1 MKNKHLS
8 YFNFVRSILSFGLLA
23 LLFALNAPVA
33 SAQAVRHQSD
43 FNHLSTGFPLTGS
56 HVRVECETC
65 HTGGI
70 FKGTPKDCA
79 GCHSVGR
86 RVIAPA
92 KPSNHM
98 DTSAPCDTCHT
109 NTVTFTGARFNH
121 MGVQPKA
128 CMTCHTGIHAP
139 GKPSGHVV
147 TMSSCDSCHRTSSW
161 IPAGFNH
168 TGTFLV
174 CANCHNGTN
183 AIGKPGFHI
192 PTSDACDTCHK
203 SGFTTFAGAV
213 YSHPSPTVQ
222 PGNCGT
228 CHIPGTYREKT
239 KPSGHIPYTGN
250 NCDTCHVGTG
260 YISFAGSTMN
270 HNASGLVGVP
280 CSTCHNG
287 SYTSQ
292 GSFLG
297 GAKAKHSG
305 HVVTTAECNTCHQG
319 FISFLGGAFNHAT
332 ATPPV
337 AGICGTCHNGTKAL
351 GKPATHITTSLSCD
365 NAGCH
370 GNTTPPANNY
380 TSFAGLTFNHTGV
393 VAGTCGTC
401 HLGQKLPSAFT
412 KTQTHIP
419 TTGNA
424 CDACHLNTTSFANP
438 TMNHGSVT
446 AVSCSTCH
454 NGSYTTEGV
463 TYGGALAKTPTH
475 IATSATC
482 NSCHHSFT
490 TFTGVVYDHS
500 GVTPTTCGS
509 CHLTGIGGAKQKTA
523 GHIPTTSNA
532 CDACHKTGYAS
543 FVNPTMSHLAVTVYR
558 CDQCHNGSYLTEGT
572 QLGGAKAKPAG
583 NGHIPT
589 TITGTL
595 DCNTCHTST
604 TSWLSEKMNHN
615 GALGKTGVLCTTC
628 HVSGAPYPGNMQ
640 KKSLTHDSGG
650 HIDCSDSGC
659 HKPLGS
665 KGTSWVKWN

>member
-1 MKNKHLS
+1 MKNKHINHLS
-8 YFNFVRSILSFGLLA
+8 FVRSILSLGLFA
-23 LLFALNAPVA
+23 LLFAIYSPVA

-43 FNHLSTGFPLTGS
+43 FNHMSTGFPLTGA

-65 HTGGI
+65 HTGGV

-79 GCHSVGR
+79 GCHSLGR
-86 RVIAPA
+86 RVIAPV

-174 CANCHNGTN
+174 CANCHNGAN
-183 AIGKPGFHI
+183 AVGKPGFHV
-192 PTSDACDTCHK
+192 PTTAPCDTCHK

-213 YSHPSPTVQ
+213 YDHIGVIAGQ
-222 PGNCGT
+222 CGT
-228 CHIPGTYREKT
+228 CHIPGTYRAKT
-239 KPSGHIPYTGN
+239 KPSGHIPYAGN
-250 NCDTCHVGTG
+250 DCDSCHVGTG
-260 YISFAGSTMN
+260 YLSFAGSTMN
-270 HNASGLVGVP
+270 HTVVGGGAAV
-280 CSTCHNG
+280 CYTCHNG

-292 GSFLG
+292 GAFLG
-297 GAKAKHSG
+297 GAKTKTAN
-305 HVVTTAECNTCHQG
+305 HVVSANTCYDCHKS
-319 FISFLGGAFNHAT
+319 FNTFLGGLYTHNPAT
-332 ATPPV
+332 VTGV
-337 AGICGTCHNGTKAL
+337 CQTCHNGVQAL
-351 GKPATHITTSLSCD
+351 GKTNTVTHNGSSASCD
-365 NAGCH
+365 TCH
-370 GNTTPPANNY
+370 GNANTY
-380 TSFAGLTFNHTGV
+380 TSFAGAAFNHVGV

-401 HLGQKLPSAFT
+401 HLGQSASVKT
-412 KTQTHIP
+412 KTQIHIP

-424 CDACHLNTTSFANP
+424 CDACHLNTTSFLAP
-438 TMNHGSVT
+438 TMNHNAVT
-446 AVSCSTCH
+446 SISCSTCH

-463 TYGGALAKTPTH
+463 TYGGALAKTATH
-475 IATSATC
+475 IPTSSEC

-589 TITGTL
+589 AITGAL
-595 DCNTCHTST
+595 DCNTCHIST

-615 GALGKTGVLCTTC
+615 GAQGKTGDLRACTTC
-628 HVSGAPYPGNMQ
+628 HVSGAPYPGNMD
-640 KKSLTHDSGG
+640 KKSLTHDAGG
-650 HIDCSDSGC
+650 HVDCSDSGC
-659 HKPLGS
+659 HRPLGT